1 MKKTIL
7 LSVVLLAAFGLSGCS
22 YNELTA
28 KQQGVKGKWANVESS
43 MQRRADLIPNLV
55 EAAKMAGVQEQEVFG
70 QIADA
75 RSRLLNAQS
84 AQPAGEGGDKTPEQK
99 QAVIDA
105 NNSFGGTIG
114 RLLALQENYP
124 VLRSN
129 ESFLKLQDE
138 LSGTENR
145 INTAR
150 MDFNASVTDYNTTR
164 NSFPAVLT
172 AGLLGFKEEPF
183 FQADEGARQAPR
195 VPDANSLRRTQTA
208 PAAPAPASNA
218 PAANA
223 PAPASSPA
231 SNTNW

>member
-1 MKKTIL
+1 MRKVIL
-7 LSVVLLAAFGLSGCS
+7 LSIALFAALASSGCS

-28 KQQGVKGKWANVESS
+28 KQQTVKQTWSAVESS

-55 EAAKMAGVQEQEVFG
+55 KAAQMAGVQEQEVFG

-75 RSRLLNAQS
+75 RSRLLNAQQ
-84 AQPAGEGGDKTPEQK
+84 AAPPTPDGDKTPEQK
-99 QAVIDA
+99 MAINEA

-114 RLLALQENYP
+114 RLLSLQENYP

-129 ESFLKLQDE
+129 EGFLKLQDE

-145 INTAR
+145 INVAR
-150 MDFNASVTDYNTTR
+150 IDYGKAVSDYNTTR

-183 FQADEGARQAPR
+183 FKADEGASKAPDIGS
-195 VPDANSLRRTQTA
+195 PDAMRK
-208 PAAPAPASNA
+208 
-218 PAANA
+218 
-223 PAPASSPA
+223 
-231 SNTNW
+231 NTNK

>member
-1 MKKTIL
+1 MLFGMIVT
-7 LSVVLLAAFGLSGCS
+7 AAFSLSGCS

-28 KQQGVKGKWANVESS
+28 QQQGVKGKWANVESA

-55 EAAKMAGVQEQEVFG
+55 ETAKMAGVQEQEVFG

-75 RSRLLNAQS
+75 RSRLLNAQQ
-84 AQPAGEGGDKTPEQK
+84 APGAGPGGDKTPEQR

-114 RLLALQENYP
+114 RLLSLQENYP

-129 ESFLKLQDE
+129 EAFMKVQDE

-150 MDFNASVTDYNTTR
+150 NDYNASVTSYNTTR

-172 AGLLGFKEEPF
+172 AGFLGFKEEPF
-183 FQADEGARQAPR
+183 FQAEESARQAPR
-195 VPDANSLRRTQTA
+195 IGDANSLRRPQT
-208 PAAPAPASNA
+208 APASNA
-218 PAANA
+218 PANQ
-223 PAPASSPA
+223 
-231 SNTNW
+231 